1 MSKNKYLIG
10 ALISFVLVLGP
21 LASSVLTQP
30 KQEAEKEAVVPGGVG
45 KVALS
50 PQTTSAYPG
59 ETFPTVIYFQTGTTQ
74 ADAEAICSI
83 SLRITYPYSGTTPEL
98 DVVDGEG
105 NPSDQIYPDSNL
117 LMSGGWLFPIKSV
130 SRSGGE
136 VTIELAAINTNIEG
150 YTSFTGVP
158 LAMIY
163 FKANRVPTTNPI
175 ILSFDLAQSK
185 MMTRANPPEDI
196 LDIPVNGEYTIQS
209 TTPTP
214 TSTPTPTKTSTPTA
228 THTPTPTP
236 TLPSGVIEPG
246 YRIVDTIGI
255 AGEQEIYGLN
265 ADLAQW
271 ISVRMFGDG
280 ELDPFLEVRDNG
292 DTLLMYDDNG
302 AIDDQ
307 SDSFFTYPLPGAG
320 TYHIVARGNGQT
332 MGDYRLRLDL
342 GRSAGIADINHDCKV
357 NMIDAIILGNCFG
370 SIDQEGCSIA
380 DINLDGA
387 VDETDSNLLGSLY
400 SDACPAV
407 VVHAVDYPSA
417 VAANSQLTVRWV
429 IVGGTDVTHTNIHW
443 GSSPGSYD
451 QFEQVYSGGPGEYT
465 DTFTAPNSGPIYFII
480 RATVDGNDYYSSEFN
495 INVSAAPP
503 TATPTATPTDTPT
516 NTLTATPTPTSTPTD
531 TPTATATCTPTPTD
545 TSTPTAT
552 HTSTPTK
559 TPTPTV
565 AHTPTNTP
573 TAMPSYTP
581 TYTPTTTPTHTLTPT
596 FTVTSTSTPTGT
608 PTATSTATATGTPTA
623 TPTSTFTYR
632 VYLPLLHQ
640 NR

>member
-1 MSKNKYLIG
+1 MSKTNKYLLG
-10 ALISFVLVLGP
+10 ALIPFILVLGP
-21 LASSVLTQP
+21 LASSILSQE
-30 KQEAEKEAVVPGGVG
+30 KQEIREEAVVPGGVG

-50 PQTTSAYPG
+50 PQTTSMYPG
-59 ETFPTVIYFQTGTTQ
+59 EKFSTVIYFQTGTTQ

-214 TSTPTPTKTSTPTA
+214 TSTPTPTKTSTPTETPTNTPTPTATNTPTPTATA
-228 THTPTPTP
+228 THTSTPTP
-236 TLPSGVIEPG
+236 TLPPGVIEPG
-246 YRIVDTIGI
+246 YRIVDTVGI
-255 AGEQEIYGLN
+255 AGEQDIYALN
-265 ADLAQW
+265 ADSAQW

-280 ELDPFLEVRDNG
+280 GLDPFLEVRDNG

-302 AIDDQ
+302 AIDGG

-320 TYHIVARGNGQT
+320 TYHVVARGNGQT
-332 MGDYRLRLDL
+332 TGDYRLRLDL
-342 GRSAGIADINHDCKV
+342 GQSAGIADINHDCIV
-357 NMIDAIILGNCFG
+357 NAIDYVIWWNCFG
-370 SIDQEGCSIA
+370 RIDQEGCGVA

-387 VDETDSNLLGSLY
+387 VDEADYDIWLSSY

-407 VVHAVDYPSA
+407 VVHAIDYPSA
-417 VAANSQLTVRWV
+417 VTANSQLTVRWV
-429 IVGGTDVTHTNIHW
+429 IVGGTNVTHTNILW

-465 DTFTAPNSGPIYFII
+465 DSFTAPNSGFIYFVI
-480 RATVDGNDYYSSEFN
+480 RATVDGSDYYSSEFN
-495 INVSAAPP
+495 IDVSAAPP
-503 TATPTATPTDTPT
+503 TPTPTHTPTPTPTATATATPTATPTI
-516 NTLTATPTPTSTPTD
+516 
-531 TPTATATCTPTPTD
+531 
-545 TSTPTAT
+545 
-552 HTSTPTK
+552 
-559 TPTPTV
+559 
-565 AHTPTNTP
+565 
-573 TAMPSYTP
+573 
-581 TYTPTTTPTHTLTPT
+581 TYHI
-596 FTVTSTSTPTGT
+596 
-608 PTATSTATATGTPTA
+608 
-623 TPTSTFTYR
+623 
-632 VYLPLLHQ
+632 YLPLLWKSH
-640 NR
+640 